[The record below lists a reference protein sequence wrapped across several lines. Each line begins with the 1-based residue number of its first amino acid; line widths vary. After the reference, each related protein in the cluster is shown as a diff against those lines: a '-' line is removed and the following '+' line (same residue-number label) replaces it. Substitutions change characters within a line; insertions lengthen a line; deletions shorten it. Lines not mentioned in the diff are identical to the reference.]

1 MDPVDGV
8 LASLDKKMAKCEEHL
23 LAGLAGLRTGR
34 ASAALVQNISVQ
46 YYGSPTPL
54 HQLASITIPEP
65 RLIVINAYDPS
76 SLRDIEKAIVG
87 ANIGITPLNDG
98 RVIRLPIPELSEER
112 RTEIVKVAKRLAEE
126 SRVAVRN
133 VRREANDELK
143 RLEKDSKVSEDR
155 EKTGEKET
163 QKRTDKHIL
172 KIDETLAA
180 KTKEVMQV

>member
-23 LAGLAGLRTGR
+23 SSGFAGLRTGR
-34 ASAALVQNISVQ
+34 ASSALVDNISVQ

-65 RLIVINAYDPS
+65 RLIVINAYDPNG
-76 SLRDIEKAIVG
+76 LRDIEKAIVA

-112 RTEIVKVAKRLAEE
+112 RTEIVKVAKRMAEE
-126 SRVAVRN
+126 ARVAVRN
-133 VRREANDELK
+133 VRREANEELK
-143 RLEKDSKVSEDR
+143 QVEKSGKISEDR
-155 EKTGEKET
+155 RAGGEKEV
-163 QKRTDKHIL
+163 QKRTDKHIA
-172 KIDETLAA
+172 KVDEMFAA
-180 KTKEVMQV
+180 KNKEVMQV